1 MTQTATHKKY
11 QRKVIEIYGLIKIYK
26 RKEIETSALRGLS
39 CKIEKGQITVL
50 MGPSGCG
57 KTTLLNIISG
67 ISHPSAGAVVVES
80 VDISEYTEKQLEDY
94 RREKISYIF
103 QQMNLIPTMK
113 VIDNITFALEY
124 TNRYDE
130 QSKER
135 VKEIVKFIGIDNKL
149 KHYPDELSGGEQQRV
164 ALAAA
169 IAKDSSFI
177 LCDEP
182 TGELDSAAKLKV
194 MEILKM
200 IIKKYP
206 EKTIIVVS
214 HDPDFKMIADRVLYM
229 RDGKISYEESV
240 EKLKQLQA
248 GGLNEGGIDSISA
261 LRQPSNADAMRELKE
276 LAKTI
281 SDRLESLEEQETQ
294 RKSLKLDEKI

>member
-1 MTQTATHKKY
+1 
-11 QRKVIEIYGLIKIYK
+11 
-26 RKEIETSALRGLS
+26 
-39 CKIEKGQITVL
+39 
-50 MGPSGCG
+50 
-57 KTTLLNIISG
+57 
-67 ISHPSAGAVVVES
+67 
-80 VDISEYTEKQLEDY
+80 
-94 RREKISYIF
+94 
-103 QQMNLIPTMK
+103 
-113 VIDNITFALEY
+113 
-124 TNRYDE
+124 
-130 QSKER
+130 
-135 VKEIVKFIGIDNKL
+135 
-149 KHYPDELSGGEQQRV
+149 
-164 ALAAA
+164 
-169 IAKDSSFI
+169 
-177 LCDEP
+177 
-182 TGELDSAAKLKV
+182 
-194 MEILKM
+194 M

-281 SDRLESLEEQETQ
+281 NDRLESLEEQETQ